1 MRFDRGLIAEREA
14 FFAQQK
20 AEGSEAVSNC
30 LNKLVVTPT
39 KTTAA
44 VSRSH
49 AHADKGK
56 LSDVE
61 TTLARMRV

>member
-1 MRFDRGLIAEREA
+1 
-14 FFAQQK
+14 
-20 AEGSEAVSNC
+20 
-30 LNKLVVTPT
+30 VVTPT

-61 TTLARMRV
+61 TMLARMRV